1 MSEAAV
7 VPDDTS
13 PEHTPSETPREQA
26 QLAAQSERAHAETQ
40 AEHAQPEARSERAHT
55 ETQPEHAPRETEPQQ
70 AQPDPQ
76 PDPAQTESQSDPARS
91 DRRSAP
97 AQTEPSHPRRHRR
110 RGRKAVIAVGVIA
123 AVGGAAAAGLGLAGR
138 DGSGGGSATQLPPAT
153 ADVTRQTLKD
163 SQSEDGELGYG
174 TATSATGRIPGTV
187 TELPDAGEEIT
198 RGRTLYEVDDRPVTL
213 MYGATPAYRDLKPGV
228 EGADVKALERNL
240 DALGYSGFTVDEEY
254 TDATADAVEEWQ
266 EDRGL
271 DETGAVELGRVV
283 FAPAAVRVDAV
294 DAEEGAATGPGQK
307 VLSYTGTT
315 QVVTLE
321 LDTADQRLA
330 KKGTKVAVE
339 LPDGTSVEGR
349 IEDVSTEIDP
359 GDGGEQD
366 PTTKVK
372 VTVALDGAKAQKA
385 AASYVLA
392 AVNVFFT
399 AGERKNVLTVPIAA
413 LVALPE
419 GGFGVE
425 VVRGSTTAYV
435 SVETGL
441 FANGRVEITG
451 EGITE
456 GTRVGVPA

>member
-7 VPDDTS
+7 VPDDAA
-13 PEHTPSETPREQA
+13 PDHTQSETPREQT
-26 QLAAQSERAHAETQ
+26 QLAARSERAHAET
-40 AEHAQPEARSERAHT
+40 RAD
-55 ETQPEHAPRETEPQQ
+55 HAPPETEPEPEPTG
-70 AQPDPQ
+70 PDPQ
-76 PDPAQTESQSDPARS
+76 SDLGQTDSRS
-91 DRRSAP
+91 DP
-97 AQTEPSHPRRHRR
+97 AQTEPSRPRRHKR

-138 DGSGGGSATQLPPAT
+138 DASGGGSATQLPPAT
-153 ADVTRQTLKD
+153 TDVTRQTLKD

-174 TATSATGRIPGTV
+174 AATSATGRLPGTV

-198 RGRTLYEVDDRPVTL
+198 RGKALYEVDDKPVTL
-213 MYGATPAYRDLKPGV
+213 MYGTTPAYRDLKPGV

-240 DALGYSGFTVDEEY
+240 DALGYSGFTVDDEY
-254 TDATADAVEEWQ
+254 TDATADAVKEWQ

-339 LPDGTSVEGR
+339 LPDGTSVGGR
-349 IEDVSTEIDP
+349 IQDVSTEIDP

-366 PTTKVK
+366 PSTKVK

-399 AGERKNVLTVPIAA
+399 AGERRDVLTVPIAA

-425 VVRGSTTAYV
+425 VVQGSTTAYV
-435 SVETGL
+435 AVETGL

-456 GTRVGVPA
+456 GTKVGMPA

>member
-7 VPDDTS
+7 VPDDAS
-13 PEHTPSETPREQA
+13 PDHTQSETPREQT
-26 QLAAQSERAHAETQ
+26 QLA
-40 AEHAQPEARSERAHT
+40 ARSERAHTESQAEHAPPEARLQRPHT
-55 ETQPEHAPRETEPQQ
+55 ETQPEHAPPEARSERPHTETRPEHTPPDTEPQPTR
-70 AQPDPQ
+70 PDP
-76 PDPAQTESQSDPARS
+76 RS
-91 DRRSAP
+91 DP
-97 AQTEPSHPRRHRR
+97 AQTEPSRPRRHRR

-174 TATSATGRIPGTV
+174 TATSATGRVPGTV

-198 RGRTLYEVDDRPVTL
+198 RGKALYEVDDKPVTL

-240 DALGYSGFTVDEEY
+240 DALGYSGFTVDDEY
-254 TDATADAVEEWQ
+254 TDATADAVKEWQ

-307 VLSYTGTT
+307 MLSYTGTT

-339 LPDGTSVEGR
+339 LPDGTSVGGR

-366 PTTKVK
+366 PSTKVK

-399 AGERKNVLTVPIAA
+399 AGERRDVLTVPIAA

-425 VVRGSTTAYV
+425 VVQGSTTAYV
-435 SVETGL
+435 AVETGL

-456 GTRVGVPA
+456 GTKVGMPA